1 MADIF
6 GSSKQP
12 SLFPMTVPFPV
23 ITKED
28 YLLFYKNERALFTV
42 LLVVLHREVI
52 QSIFMMGFLLWLER
66 EGYTSKNLVQTM
78 VNCLTA
84 DAIDQIANDV
94 MICLKFLEKKA
105 NKLTFEGSSK
115 QFDIQMLQCFLDR
128 KSIQL
133 EELYHNL
140 DEVSAMAKEVSG
152 KAFDDILENFIR
164 CGGPLVLHST
174 QEVTVCNVVGG
185 FRYVGPVV
193 PFPSYDISKYV
204 KVHRTPPFECGSQD
218 AEFMLNNVLAHR
230 FQQMVGLGEV
240 ANHQALI
247 PADIYLRQHMNSSL
261 NSLYAADQSSIIV
274 REQEDEVVPPENRTI
289 FLTFSKGYPISESEV
304 KLYFTRI
311 FGDFIESI
319 YMQPVEPENQPLFAR
334 IVARSPSM
342 VRAVVE
348 RDGADGKSKY
358 YINGKHVWARKYV
371 KRTPSKDNA
380 DGAGTSD

>member
-6 GSSKQP
+6 GSSKHP

-23 ITKED
+23 ISQED

-66 EGYTSKNLVQTM
+66 EGYTSKNLVQTI
-78 VNCLTA
+78 VNCFTA
-84 DAIDQIANDV
+84 DIIDQIADEV
-94 MICLKFLEKKA
+94 MICIKFLEKKA
-105 NKLTFEGSSK
+105 NRLMFESSSK
-115 QFDIQMLQCFLDR
+115 QYNIQTLQCFLDR
-128 KSIQL
+128 KSIHL
-133 EELYHNL
+133 EELHHNF
-140 DEVSAMAKEVSG
+140 DEVSAMAKEVSSR
-152 KAFDDILENFIR
+152 AFDDILENFIR

-193 PFPSYDISKYV
+193 PFPSYDVTKYV
-204 KVHRTPPFECGSQD
+204 KFPRTPSQD
-218 AEFMLNNVLAHR
+218 AEFMLNNVIAHR
-230 FQQMVGLGEV
+230 FQQMGGVGEGES
-240 ANHQALI
+240 HGALL
-247 PADIYLRQHMNSSL
+247 PAEIYLKQEINSSP
-261 NSLYAADQSSIIV
+261 NSLYTSDTTSLFVS
-274 REQEDEVVPPENRTI
+274 EQEEEVPPENRTI
-289 FLTFSKGYPISESEV
+289 FLTFSKGYPISENEV

-319 YMQPVEPENQPLFAR
+319 YMQPVAGENQPLFAR

-348 RDGADGKSKY
+348 RDGADGRSKY
-358 YINGKHVWARKYV
+358 YINGKHVWARKFV
-371 KRTPSKDNA
+371 RRPPPKDTA
-380 DGAGTSD
+380 EGAVTSE